1 VRDDTAARS
10 AESRERCTPARQ
22 ALVVRITDRWGEV
35 GSCGRPDGGRRGTC
49 VFCGEPAG
57 HFEERCWRYTVL
69 PDTVDPD
76 NWRLDPEPGPEAA

>member
-1 VRDDTAARS
+1 MSDYTREPP
-10 AESRERCTPARQ
+10 AESGERCTPARQ
-22 ALVVRITDRWGEV
+22 ALVVHITSHWGEV
-35 GSCGRPDGGRRGTC
+35 GSCGRSDGGRSGRY